1 MVALTGFRNILIRQ
15 DGILAGYHSLYNMK
29 PEKGEKYTLN

>member
-15 DGILAGYHSLYNMK
+15 DGILAGCHSLYNMK
-29 PEKGEKYTLN
+29 LDRGKKYISN